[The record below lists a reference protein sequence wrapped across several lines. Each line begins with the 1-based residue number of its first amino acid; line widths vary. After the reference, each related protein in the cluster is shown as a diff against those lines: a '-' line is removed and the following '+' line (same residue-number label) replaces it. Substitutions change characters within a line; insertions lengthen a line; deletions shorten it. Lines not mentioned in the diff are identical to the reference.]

1 MANGHQNNGAYPA
14 YQQPQVPSRMPS
26 PSSKFPDRSTKTEPG
41 LAYFFKESPF
51 FEIREL
57 ILGQMSLDR
66 PLSPPSDLSPNSQD
80 AASPTHRNNISRQ
93 LTLSEP
99 QCARMKTDK
108 SLRLLLFSALEQP
121 LAPYSRLDI
130 AFPSQIE
137 VKINDEEVKANY
149 KGLKNKPGSTR
160 PADITEFV
168 RSKVGNQRNSIHIAY
183 ALTQKASQEV
193 LYPLYCLRRD
203 TETNSQ
209 TQKYN
214 LFIYLVKKYSVE
226 ELRERIKRSHVITR
240 QSVLNESM
248 NASPTSLA
256 YSA

>member
-1 MANGHQNNGAYPA
+1 M
-14 YQQPQVPSRMPS
+14 PSRRPS
-26 PSSKFPDRSTKTEPG
+26 PPSKFPDRSTKTEPG
-41 LAYFFKESPF
+41 PAYFFKESPF

-57 ILGQMSLDR
+57 ILSQMCLDR
-66 PLSPPSDLSPNSQD
+66 PLSPPTGLPSNSQD
-80 AASPTHRNNISRQ
+80 TASPSHRNTISRQ
-93 LTLSEP
+93 LTLGEP

-168 RSKVGNQRNSIHIAY
+168 RFKVGNQRNSINITY
-183 ALTQKASQEV
+183 ALTQKASQQPEV
-193 LYPLYCLRRD
+193 SYP
-203 TETNSQ
+203 
-209 TQKYN
+209 
-214 LFIYLVKKYSVE
+214 V
-226 ELRERIKRSHVITR
+226 
-240 QSVLNESM
+240 
-248 NASPTSLA
+248 SPL
-256 YSA
+256 